1 MLQYSEYHAHLFSSL
16 LVPLLIYGDMI
27 EKEIQLFFLSETS
40 IYWNYFSFYI
50 LMISYNDFLT
60 QVAFRLLS
68 SIAFEAVTSKSV
80 EKQKKYNL
88 GTALFIFKFFKL
100 S

>member
-1 MLQYSEYHAHLFSSL
+1 
-16 LVPLLIYGDMI
+16 
-27 EKEIQLFFLSETS
+27 
-40 IYWNYFSFYI
+40 
-50 LMISYNDFLT
+50 MISYNDFLT